1 MRTIQ
6 LGKGVEVD
14 VAVGRQRELFIA
26 HIQAPARIQASSHI
40 QAAATQMAGK
50 AGQSK
55 GSVVATVLIAPAT
68 M

>member
-1 MRTIQ
+1 M
-6 LGKGVEVD
+6 
-14 VAVGRQRELFIA
+14 AVGRQRELFIA

-40 QAAATQMAGK
+40 QAAATQMVGK